1 MKKKIKVMQKKTRL
15 VNVIMSLSMIPM
27 LTAFGVLIS
36 AAAGY
41 NWSSD
46 LAFVL
51 PMFLGTAIFFVGMYF
66 EAKYEDT
73 HGVPLYISNRK
84 VRMRTAVSGCILSIV
99 MSIVSLF
106 VI

>member
-1 MKKKIKVMQKKTRL
+1 MQKKNRL
-15 VNVIMSLSMIPM
+15 VNGIMIVSMVPL

-36 AAAGY
+36 AMAGY
-41 NWSSD
+41 SWPSD
-46 LAFVL
+46 LAFIL

-73 HGVPLYISNRK
+73 HGIPLYISNRK
-84 VRMRTAVSGCILSIV
+84 VRMRTAISGCILSMV

-106 VI
+106 II

>member
-1 MKKKIKVMQKKTRL
+1 MQKKTRL
-15 VNVIMSLSMIPM
+15 ANVIMYVSMIPM

-36 AAAGY
+36 AVAGY

-73 HGVPLYISNRK
+73 HGVPFYISNRK
-84 VRMRTAVSGCILSIV
+84 VRMRSAIGGCILCIVVGV
-99 MSIVSLF
+99 MSLF
-106 VI
+106 II

>member
-1 MKKKIKVMQKKTRL
+1 MQKKPRRL
-15 VNVIMSLSMIPM
+15 INAIMILSMIPL

-41 NWSSD
+41 VWFSD
-46 LAFVL
+46 LIFII
-51 PMFLGTAIFFVGMYF
+51 PMFLGTAIFFVGMYL

-73 HGVPLYISNRK
+73 FGIPLYISNRK
-84 VRMRTAVSGCILSIV
+84 VKMRTAFSGCILSTV

>member
-1 MKKKIKVMQKKTRL
+1 MQKKTPRL
-15 VNVIMSLSMIPM
+15 LINSVMCLSMVPL
-27 LTAFGVLIS
+27 LTALGILIS

-41 NWSSD
+41 KWSSD
-46 LAFVL
+46 LAFIV
-51 PMFLGTAIFFVGMYF
+51 PMFLGAAIFFVGSYL

-73 HGVPLYISNRK
+73 YGIPLYISNRRTK
-84 VRMRTAVSGCILSIV
+84 MRTAISGCIMSIV

>member
-1 MKKKIKVMQKKTRL
+1 MIV
-15 VNVIMSLSMIPM
+15 SMFPL
-27 LTAFGVLIS
+27 LTALGVLIS
-36 AAAGY
+36 AMAGY
-41 NWSSD
+41 SWPSD
-46 LAFVL
+46 LVFIL

-73 HGVPLYISNRK
+73 HGIPLYISNRK
-84 VRMRTAVSGCILSIV
+84 VRMRTAFSGCILSMV

>member
-1 MKKKIKVMQKKTRL
+1 MQKKKRL
-15 VNVIMSLSMIPM
+15 VNGIMIVSMVPL

-36 AAAGY
+36 AMAGY
-41 NWSSD
+41 SWPSD
-46 LAFVL
+46 LAFIL

-66 EAKYEDT
+66 EAKDEDT
-73 HGVPLYISNRK
+73 YGIPLYISNRK
-84 VRMRTAVSGCILSIV
+84 VKMRTAFSGSILSMI

>member
-1 MKKKIKVMQKKTRL
+1 MQKKNRL
-15 VNVIMSLSMIPM
+15 VKGIMIVSMFPL
-27 LTAFGVLIS
+27 LTALGVLIS
-36 AAAGY
+36 AMAGY
-41 NWSSD
+41 SWPSD
-46 LAFVL
+46 LVFIL

-73 HGVPLYISNRK
+73 HGIPLYISNRK
-84 VRMRTAVSGCILSIV
+84 VRMRTAFSGCILSMV